1 MAKSKDKK
9 KRRFSF
15 TLVSLGVA
23 ILIVIIVISYLFIPD
38 KSRPPLPFEEVY
50 LYSKQLSRGIYLIDK
65 SISDGF
71 YAIGVPEENIVFP
84 SVFPRQKD
92 NYRWNFSSIEARIPK
107 RYSVFKVGEEIRER
121 ISQLPIPTQITI
133 DKKSDNE
140 IIYAVYCKGLHTHR
154 LKLIREEKKIS
165 PPFPYPKIGII
176 IDDLGYDISLANALL
191 ELDLPLTFSVLP
203 FTPNTRLIAR
213 KAWNDGRETM
223 LHLPMEPMNYPA
235 INPGD
240 GVLLVSMDREM
251 ILDTLTRDLSQIPFV
266 AGVNNHMGSRFT
278 KNEEKMIIVLAE
290 LKRKGLYYIDSRT
303 SSDTVGFDVAKK
315 MALRTASRDIFL
327 DNHLSENALKIQMER
342 LLSVARHKGSAIGI
356 GHPHKKTFDL
366 LKNFQTTL
374 TNEAEVVPASN
385 LVNN

>member
-9 KRRFSF
+9 KRRFSV

-71 YAIGVPEENIVFP
+71 YTIGVPQENIVFL
-84 SVFPRQKD
+84 SVLPRQKD
-92 NYRWNFSSIEARIPK
+92 NYRWDFSSIEARITK
-107 RYSVFKVGEEIRER
+107 HYSVSEAGEEIRER
-121 ISQLPIPTQITI
+121 ISNLPIPTRVTI
-133 DKKSDNE
+133 DKKSGNE
-140 IIYAVYCKGLHTHR
+140 IIYTVYYKNLYTHR
-154 LKLIREEKKIS
+154 LRIIREDKKV
-165 PPFPYPKIGII
+165 PYHFHYPKIGII
-176 IDDLGYDISLANALL
+176 IDDLGYDTSLANAFL
-191 ELDLPLTFSVLP
+191 ELDLPLTFSILP
-203 FTPNTRLIAR
+203 FTPNTKLIAR

-240 GVLLVSMDREM
+240 GVLLVSMDREV
-251 ILDTLTRDLSQIPFV
+251 IVDTLNRDLSQIPFV

-278 KNEEKMIIVLAE
+278 KSEEKMVIVLAE

-303 SSDTVGFDVAKK
+303 SSDTVAFDVAKK

-342 LLSVARHKGSAIGI
+342 LLSVARHKDSAIGI
-356 GHPHKKTFDL
+356 GHPHKKTYDL
-366 LKNFQTTL
+366 LKNFQTIL
-374 TNEAEVVPASN
+374 TDEAEVVPASC

>member
-38 KSRPPLPFEEVY
+38 KPRSSLPFEEVY
-50 LYSKQLSRGIYLIDK
+50 LYSKHLSRGIYLIDK
-65 SISDGF
+65 SIADGF

-154 LKLIREEKKIS
+154 LKLMREEKKIS
-165 PPFPYPKIGII
+165 PRFPYPKIGII

-278 KNEEKMIIVLAE
+278 KNEEKMVIVLAE

-303 SSDTVGFDVAKK
+303 SSDTVAFDVAKT

-342 LLSVARHKGSAIGI
+342 LLSAARHKGSAIGI

-366 LKNFQTTL
+366 LKNFQTIL